1 MKFKASTLASM
12 VIALF
17 IVAIAGP
24 LRAEEDSP
32 PPAIVMAS
40 LLDAISLDSDE
51 GNLGL
56 NTVTTVFMP
65 EGSKMVTVVTD
76 NEGTML
82 NQYTWKGGKDDG
94 VFRDYRLSTS
104 SHGNPNSFKL
114 TEEGEYVLVFAVDG
128 EAIHT
133 LPFSVDVGKSSSL
146 YKPGT
151 VYRMDG
157 PWEDYGYLSFK
168 NDDDDEA
175 LQFSLWL
182 RTKGKTKN
190 GTADAVAK
198 VELKGP
204 RGELGEAEENVQLK
218 ATWSEFTF
226 EFGRE
231 GDTVSGEDMT
241 DVDGDY
247 SVEIEIDGKD
257 YATFEFS
264 VDGGEIAMQG
274 RQVRE
279 GTDPTVYIEGGGSAW
294 WALRDGATESLDD
307 AIEIAGSVD
316 KSEVVIDAR
325 GAAGQAGDNL
335 KEGVDNLK
343 KAFKGIRFKKQ

>member
-1 MKFKASTLASM
+1 MRIRNCVLASM
-12 VIALF
+12 
-17 IVAIAGP
+17 AIAILIVVTTSP
-24 LRAEEDSP
+24 LGAEEDTP
-32 PPAIVMAS
+32 APAIVMAS
-40 LLDAISLDSDE
+40 LLDAIRLDSDE
-51 GNLGL
+51 GTLGL
-56 NTVTTVFMP
+56 KTVTTVFMP

-76 NEGTML
+76 DEGKML

-114 TEEGEYVLVFAVDG
+114 TEEGDYVLVFAVDG

-133 LPFSVDVGKSSSL
+133 LPFSVDVGKGASL
-146 YKPGT
+146 YKPAT

-190 GTADAVAK
+190 GTASAVAE

-204 RGELGEAEENVQLK
+204 RGELGETEVDLKLK
-218 ATWSEFTF
+218 AAWSEFTF
-226 EFGRE
+226 EFERE
-231 GDTVSGEDMT
+231 GETVSGEDMT
-241 DVDGDY
+241 DIDGDY

-257 YATFEFS
+257 YATFEFT
-264 VDGGEIAMQG
+264 VDDGEIAMQG

-279 GTDPTVYIEGGGSAW
+279 GTDPTVYIEGGGSSW
-294 WALRDGATESLDD
+294 WALRKGARESLDD

-335 KEGVDNLK
+335 KEGVNSLK
-343 KAFKGIRFKKQ
+343 KAFKGIRFKRQ